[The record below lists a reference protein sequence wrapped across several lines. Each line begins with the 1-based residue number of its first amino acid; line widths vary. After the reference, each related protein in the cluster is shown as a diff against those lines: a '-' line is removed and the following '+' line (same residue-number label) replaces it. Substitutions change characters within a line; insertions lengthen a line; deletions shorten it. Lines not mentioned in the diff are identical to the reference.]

1 MPQYDKIIKY
11 VDLKQKIVK
20 GAVCTVGYLIKKFV
34 KDYKSTDNP
43 AVRSAYGTVC
53 GICGIFLNI
62 VLFAAKLIA
71 GMLSGSLAVMADA
84 FNNLSDAG
92 SSVITLAGFRLAGKK
107 PDPDHPFGH
116 GRIEYISGLIVSL
129 IIILMGAELAK
140 ASVSKLIE
148 PSEPDFSPL
157 TAGILVASVLVKL
170 YMSLYNR
177 KYGKRISSS
186 AMLATASDSLSD
198 MVSTLVV
205 LISGIVCSVT
215 GFVYIDSICG
225 LLVAAFILIAGFKAA
240 RDTVSPLLGQPPS
253 KEFVDG
259 VTALAMSD
267 PKILGIHDMV
277 VHDYG
282 PGRRMV
288 SLHAEVSCAESVLVL
303 HDLID
308 RLENKISEE
317 MGCETVIHM
326 DPIDVTDSRLSSL
339 KEILKNIVKKADP
352 EAMFHDLRIV
362 PGETHTNLIFDV
374 VLPSGCKCGEKEARR
389 LIGELVREYNP
400 EYRCV
405 IKIDM
410 DYTGRKDI

>member
-1 MPQYDKIIKY
+1 M
-11 VDLKQKIVK
+11 
-20 GAVCTVGYLIKKFV
+20 
-34 KDYKSTDNP
+34 
-43 AVRSAYGTVC
+43 RSAYGTVC
-53 GICGIFLNI
+53 GICGIILNI
-62 VLFAAKLIA
+62 LLFAAKLLA
-71 GMLSGSLAVMADA
+71 GLLSGSLAVMADA

-92 SSVITLAGFRLAGKK
+92 SSVITLFGFRMAGKK

-140 ASVSKLIE
+140 ASVSKIIE
-148 PSEPDFSPL
+148 PAETDFSPL
-157 TAGILVASVLVKL
+157 TAAILVISVLVKL
-170 YMSLYNR
+170 HMSLYNR
-177 KYGKRISSS
+177 KYGKKISSA
-186 AMLATASDSLSD
+186 AMLATATDSLSD

-205 LISGIVCSVT
+205 LVSGILCSVT
-215 GFVYIDSICG
+215 GIVYIDSICG
-225 LLVAAFILIAGFKAA
+225 LLVAVFILIAGFKAA

-259 VTALAMSD
+259 VMTLAMSD

-288 SLHAEVSCAESVLVL
+288 SLHAEVSCGENVLVL

-308 RLENKISEE
+308 RLENKISEQ

-326 DPIDVTDSRLSSL
+326 DPIDVTDSRLASL
-339 KEILKNIVKKADP
+339 KEILSSIVKKADAG
-352 EAMFHDLRIV
+352 AMFHDLRMV

-374 VLPSGCKCGEKEARR
+374 VLPSDSKCSEKEARN
-389 LIGELVREYNP
+389 LICDLVREYNP
-400 EYRCV
+400 EYCCV
-405 IKIDM
+405 IKIDT
-410 DYTGRKDI
+410 DYTGHASAEA